1 MTAQFTTIATAQILD
16 ALVEVVDAARAS
28 GNLTPTW
35 ARALDTAYDYLL
47 TVDTIEFNDLA
58 HALRVE
64 SATEAGKFYTANGDC
79 QCKAFTQGAG
89 VCWHRAAARL
99 VRRALASNVEYQRAT
114 ALRIASH
121 IAATR
126 KRVSDERWAATEELM
141 SELYVA

>member
-1 MTAQFTTIATAQILD
+1 MTTHDFTTIATAQILD
-16 ALVEVVDAARAS
+16 SLCEVVDQARAS
-28 GNLTPTW
+28 GNLTPSW

-47 TVDTIEFNDLA
+47 TTDAVAFDALA

-64 SATEAGKFYTANGDC
+64 SATEPGTFYTANGDC

-99 VRRALASNVEYQRAT
+99 VRRALASNAEYQRAT
-114 ALRIASH
+114 ALRIAAS

-126 KRVSDERWAATEELM
+126 KQVSDARWAATENLM
-141 SELYVA
+141 AEMFA